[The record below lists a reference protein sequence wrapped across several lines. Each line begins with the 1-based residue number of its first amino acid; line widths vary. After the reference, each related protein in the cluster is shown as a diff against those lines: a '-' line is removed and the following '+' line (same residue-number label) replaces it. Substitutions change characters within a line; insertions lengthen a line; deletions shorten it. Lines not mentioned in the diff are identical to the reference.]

1 MALAGVEGAVIRVW
15 AGAESEPGW
24 GSLGTLISR
33 LGAIRVEALLLI
45 RSLQGPRGPED
56 ASRPELSPG

>member
-1 MALAGVEGAVIRVW
+1 MAVALAGVEGAPIGVW

-24 GSLGTLISR
+24 GSLGTPISR

-45 RSLQGPRGPED
+45 RRLQ
-56 ASRPELSPG
+56 RPQ